1 MGELIQA
8 SPETRMNTSIP
19 RFVRLHLDDR
29 LRKER
34 SGVSGGA
41 WQAPGRR
48 AARQPCTRTRTDY
61 SVISG
66 WKRSMVDC
74 MSQSSFTK
82 ATRNSLPVAVH

>member
-41 WQAPGRR
+41 WQARR
-48 AARQPCTRTRTDY
+48 APALHTHP
-61 SVISG
+61 
-66 WKRSMVDC
+66 
-74 MSQSSFTK
+74 
-82 ATRNSLPVAVH
+82 N